1 MINMTVKKKRVHI
14 LCVFT
19 TSPAKAAS
27 WLCYKNGAELTFS
40 EYCTIKWHFS
50 CWCALFITEVI
61 SGCKT
66 GALTP
71 FMSCCQ
77 MIHKLC
83 WACNLLKCEHFSCW
97 NVQHHSSVLN
107 YSIPEGGN
115 HVVTLVILIWPQKKE
130 KKVGGK
136 GERTEW
142 RHKSLTNMKKNCIV
156 VPANFF
162 TNTLAL

>member
-1 MINMTVKKKRVHI
+1 MINMTVKKNNKSPHI
-14 LCVFT
+14 VCVYYV
-19 TSPAKAAS
+19 ARKGGS
-27 WLCYKNGAELTFS
+27 WLCYKNAAELTFS

-50 CWCALFITEVI
+50 CRCALFITEVI

-97 NVQHHSSVLN
+97 NAQHHSSVLN
-107 YSIPEGGN
+107 YGIPEGGN
-115 HVVTLVILIWPQKKE
+115 HVVTLVILIWPHTKKE
-130 KKVGGK
+130 KKWGEKEK
-136 GERTEW
+136 GQR
-142 RHKSLTNMKKNCIV
+142 M
-156 VPANFF
+156 
-162 TNTLAL
+162 TNTSLLQTWRKIVLQFL

>member
-1 MINMTVKKKRVHI
+1 M
-14 LCVFT
+14 FT

-50 CWCALFITEVI
+50 RRCALFITEVI

-115 HVVTLVILIWPQKKE
+115 HVVTLVILIWPQKKR
-130 KKVGGK
+130 KKWGGK
-136 GERTEW
+136 EKGQNDDTSLLQTW
-142 RHKSLTNMKKNCIV
+142 RKIVLYFLQTSLQIHLHFKQIKHTFFCLSHKK
-156 VPANFF
+156 
-162 TNTLAL
+162 